1 MLPLC
6 GMQQEVCAKPVGFHH
21 FQTTQAAPI
30 SVQNMHAFSSLT
42 ANNVGGG
49 GGGGGGGDR
58 RAVQLCSYILVNLC
72 RSESSPV

>member
-42 ANNVGGG
+42 ANNVWGGG
-49 GGGGGGGDR
+49 GQKSS
-58 RAVQLCSYILVNLC
+58 AVVQLYF
-72 RSESSPV
+72 SEFV